1 MLSICVLLKLFHID
15 TIDSNTF
22 ARNSDM
28 FDIETLF
35 MVHPSNVECDED
47 SGVEVFHLFFFSF
60 SDMYTR
66 TTLFMLIVFMSAVA
80 LLIVFPKLHQLNLS
94 DNFIQTS
101 LGLQQPCKLPS
112 DLISSNDNPT
122 NIYGWQLI
130 GHTHEEQVR
139 LRDMSIVIAAWPDT
153 AEDNVPTVPDLSS
166 DGHLLVL
173 SAAASR
179 VRYGTSITF
188 IMVYPTDLKNVLPK
202 SISSQPLS
210 SHSLNLW
217 CIFDD
222 GSVTSAY
229 SYDSRYGNDRASLLD
244 CPLSP
249 FANDVLWRYNRTLR
263 VYLASLTN
271 KDQNVPILK
280 AYVSVPQPISLPS
293 NSSQQLLTLCT
304 SPLHNGAEY
313 LKQWI
318 LFHYSVGFR
327 RFVVYNT
334 TDTQQQVRN
343 VINTINRHYPNLV
356 DVVQW
361 NFSSLGLT
369 DVMSTRYFQTEA
381 LHDCLIRYGDQS
393 EWLGA
398 IDPDE
403 YIIPMLPYTSIV
415 DALQEKFG
423 RRIVGSV
430 NLWSQ
435 FFCTKRS
442 DGYTAEE
449 NDTSRL
455 VIERFISRAPDRHK
469 GGREK
474 YLYRPRFVQYLSI
487 HHQIVGL
494 SKQEPPNNSI
504 MLAHYAA
511 MVRFRGSPGCN
522 RGQDVKDTTVRDR
535 FAVTLKRSMEVL

>member
-1 MLSICVLLKLFHID
+1 MTRRIWLRIPKIFLLLVVFLSIFLLLRHID
-15 TIDSNTF
+15 INAIFKGTDW
-22 ARNSDM
+22 
-28 FDIETLF
+28 
-35 MVHPSNVECDED
+35 
-47 SGVEVFHLFFFSF
+47 
-60 SDMYTR
+60 
-66 TTLFMLIVFMSAVA
+66 
-80 LLIVFPKLHQLNLS
+80 KK
-94 DNFIQTS
+94 
-101 LGLQQPCKLPS
+101 QQFCK
-112 DLISSNDNPT
+112 SSNFLHFTKEDAS
-122 NIYGWQLI
+122 IYQWQGLS
-130 GHTHEEQVR
+130 HPDEEQIR
-139 LRDMSIVIAAWPDT
+139 LQKLSALVAAKSQQID
-153 AEDNVPTVPDLSS
+153 DNVPTVPALSA

-188 IMVYPTDLKNVLPK
+188 IMVYPTDLKNVLPNRTV
-202 SISSQPLS
+202 SQPLS
-210 SHSLNLW
+210 SHSLSLW

-222 GSVTSAY
+222 GSTTSAY
-229 SYDSRYGNDRASLLD
+229 SCDSDYGNDRASLLD

-249 FANDVLWRYNRTLR
+249 FANDELWKYNRTLR
-263 VYLASLTN
+263 VYLASLTRTEQ
-271 KDQNVPILK
+271 KSLILK
-280 AYVSVPQPISLPS
+280 AYVSVPRPISLPL

-369 DVMSTRYFQTEA
+369 DVIPGRYFQTEA

-403 YIIPMLPYTSIV
+403 YIVPMSPYTTIHQH
-415 DALQEKFG
+415 LYKNFG

-442 DGYTAEE
+442 DRYTAEE

-455 VIERFISRAPDRHK
+455 VIERFLSRAPDRHR

-494 SKQEPPNNSI
+494 SKQEPPDNSI
-504 MLAHYAA
+504 MLAHYSA
-511 MVRFRGSPGCN
+511 MNYFRNAPGCDSEDQVYDPEI
-522 RGQDVKDTTVRDR
+522 RYR
-535 FAVTLKRSMEVL
+535 FANSLKRAIEILAT